1 MVLNYRN
8 VDVRFDDR
16 LPVDK
21 SLLDMVRSYI
31 DERFLRTVMVCRG
44 RRKRRFLR
52 FALPE
57 ELSVPIP
64 FATSTKVPLDDCV
77 GTIICLDGCIL
88 TGAELQ
94 DARQFFWYEP
104 VYVEMAPDGTAW
116 IDD

>member
-1 MVLNYRN
+1 MELNYRN
-8 VDVRFDDR
+8 VDIRIDDR
-16 LPVDK
+16 LPVDQ

-31 DERFLRTVMVCRG
+31 DKRFLRTVMVCRG

-57 ELSVPIP
+57 ELAVPIP
-64 FATSTKVPLDDCV
+64 FATFTQVPLDDCASTV
-77 GTIICLDGCIL
+77 VCLDGSTL
-88 TGAELQ
+88 TDEVLR
-94 DARQFFWYEP
+94 DARRFFWYEP